1 MKDQNMRAA
10 CIAAITMLLLARPA
24 SAMDPS
30 PQTLT
35 LGERYMTATGGIH
48 DTLEQQVYAAA
59 GIMGDTPASHAH
71 QQAWLDATDKHRAEI
86 DALDLKLAALLAQTF
101 NEAELQTAVAFLESP
116 EGRSITQ
123 KKHAYFAALF
133 ARDRPSLTFTPQE
146 QAALAAYDQLP
157 EAISMRAKMP
167 VLLAQTMQL
176 TQPLLQAIGRSA
188 ATIYCHASRRCTPG
202 DSDFD
207 QLSGPTLR
215 ERQ

>member
-1 MKDQNMRAA
+1 MKWFA
-10 CIAAITMLLLARPA
+10 AAIAVLILACPA
-24 SAMDPS
+24 SAMDPI
-30 PQTLT
+30 PQDLN
-35 LGERYMTATGGIH
+35 LGQRYMAATGGMH
-48 DTLEQQVYAAA
+48 ETLEQQVYALAA
-59 GIMGDTPASHAH
+59 IMGDTPASHAR
-71 QQAWLDATDKHRAEI
+71 QQALLDAVSKHRAEI
-86 DALDLKLAALLAQTF
+86 DALDLKLAALLVQTF
-101 NEAELQTAVAFLESP
+101 SEAELQTAVAFLESP

-133 ARDRPSLTFTPQE
+133 ARDRPPLTFTPQE

-188 ATIYCHASRRCTPG
+188 TTIYCHASRRCTPG

-207 QLSGPTLR
+207 QLSGPTLP
-215 ERQ
+215 ERP

>member
-1 MKDQNMRAA
+1 MRA
-10 CIAAITMLLLARPA
+10 LLLAAAVTVALFLVGPA
-24 SAMDPS
+24 MAMDPS
-30 PQTLT
+30 PQDLA
-35 LGERYMTATGGIH
+35 LGQRYMAATGGLY

-59 GIMGDTPASHAH
+59 GLMGDTPASHAH
-71 QQAWLDATDKHRAEI
+71 QQAWLDATDQHRAEI

-133 ARDRPSLTFTPQE
+133 ARDRPALTFTPQE
-146 QAALAAYDQLP
+146 QAALSAYDRLP

-167 VLLAQTMQL
+167 VLLVQMSQL

-188 ATIYCHASRRCTPG
+188 TSIYCHATRRCTPG
-202 DSDFD
+202 ESDFD
-207 QLSGPTLR
+207 QLSGPTIP
-215 ERQ
+215 ERP